1 VLRKSKNNL
10 CLACLAIVLFISSY
24 ACSTNSTD
32 NLSPEQQIQHFVD
45 TAKIRAESR
54 DIKGLNRLIAENYTD
69 NKQRN
74 KQMLSQILT
83 GYFWRYKNIHIFTQI
98 NNLRFSHTGTAQFQ
112 LLVAMAD
119 LPIDSIDMLLKSRAR
134 LYQFDMEI
142 VQEKSVWKL
151 HKTNW
156 QIATLDD
163 FLNI

>member
-1 VLRKSKNNL
+1 VLKKSKKPL
-10 CLACLAIVLFISSY
+10 CLAIIIFISGY
-24 ACSTNSTD
+24 ACSTNNTG
-32 NLSPEQQIQHFVD
+32 NLSPEQQIQHFVN

-83 GYFWRYKNIHIFTQI
+83 GYFWRYKNIHVFTQI
-98 NNLRFSHTGTAQFQ
+98 NNLHFSHTDTAQLQ

-119 LPIDSIDMLLKSRAR
+119 LPIDSIDMLLNSRAR
-134 LYQFDMEI
+134 LYQFDMKL
-142 VQEKSVWKL
+142 VYEKSVWKL
-151 HKTNW
+151 NKVNW